1 MSEKFTQIYREEMQI
16 ARAKTQTIARNRR
29 KKKYTKRKLG
39 ISLPENWRER
49 REREREGFWRV
60 DSEEGREEKENTEM
74 TFQSKSLGLGW
85 L

>member
-1 MSEKFTQIYREEMQI
+1 MELAYLRIGESD
-16 ARAKTQTIARNRR
+16 
-29 KKKYTKRKLG
+29 
-39 ISLPENWRER
+39 
-49 REREREGFWRV
+49 EREREGFWRV